1 MTRYI
6 ASTILNH
13 TTMPFF
19 APLTLF
25 LFWYLRD
32 RIFCVYSISV
42 EGGGSA
48 HVIFINLSGAW
59 NFWKER
65 FYIWFPCILELGTG
79 WLLRCGAHP
88 PCWALEIHYSQLY
101 RRRPACGPVCNW
113 IVEVNENRCNMESLF
128 VFSEHAY
135 CWQTWILSR
144 ESLAH
149 VKYFWA
155 RSFFSRIYAKSYP
168 LCVICLR

>member
-1 MTRYI
+1 MRDSPISNSYSMKRVDIYIKLDFLSTKKCNMTRYI

-59 NFWKER
+59 KLLKRKVLYLVSLHIGGGDGVAVALWC
-65 FYIWFPCILELGTG
+65 PPTLLGPG
-79 WLLRCGAHP
+79 D
-88 PCWALEIHYSQLY
+88 
-101 RRRPACGPVCNW
+101 
-113 IVEVNENRCNMESLF
+113 SLF
-128 VFSEHAY
+128 PIISAAACLWTRV
-135 CWQTWILSR
+135 QLNSR
-144 ESLAH
+144 SQW
-149 VKYFWA
+149 KQM
-155 RSFFSRIYAKSYP
+155 
-168 LCVICLR
+168 